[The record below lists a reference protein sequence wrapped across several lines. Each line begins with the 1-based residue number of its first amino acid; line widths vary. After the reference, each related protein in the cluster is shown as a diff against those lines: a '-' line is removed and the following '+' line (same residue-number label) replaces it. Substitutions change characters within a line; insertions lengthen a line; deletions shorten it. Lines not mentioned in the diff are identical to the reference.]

1 MHPDIQTALNTV
13 FASDTELYQNRGF
26 QRRIGWG
33 KKPALI
39 NIDLANA
46 WTREGNA
53 FTCVG
58 MDTILPATQEVLA
71 AFRARGLP
79 IVFTTTAYDIVEG
92 EHTDMGLWGKK
103 IPAEVLR
110 VGTEAV
116 EIDSRLERRDDEL
129 LIVKKQASA
138 FRGTNLNSYLNAC
151 GVDTTVLSRSPA
163 SEWKIF
169 SHVSSPA
176 KSAIRSGPVEA
187 IRSPSVPLTAAS
199 ISSADAMPDCK
210 IAQAS
215 RRRASWRRCC
225 ARKVSKTSPWA
236 ASSPTAASRAPC
248 ARRMS
253 TRLVSRKSS
262 PSRSAPRRRIRP
274 PTRRR

>member
-151 GVDTTVLSRSPA
+151 GVDTIVVTGTTASACVRATVEDGIADGFRPIVVRECIGDRIAGAVQWNLYD
-163 SEWKIF
+163 ID
-169 SHVSSPA
+169 A
-176 KSAIRSGPVEA
+176 KFGDVE
-187 IRSPSVPLTAAS
+187 PLQSVL
-199 ISSADAMPDCK
+199 DHL
-210 IAQAS
+210 
-215 RRRASWRRCC
+215 
-225 ARKVSKTSPWA
+225 
-236 ASSPTAASRAPC
+236 
-248 ARRMS
+248 
-253 TRLVSRKSS
+253 RLNDV
-262 PSRSAPRRRIRP
+262 
-274 PTRRR
+274 

>member
-1 MHPDIQTALNTV
+1 MDQEIRDALDKV
-13 FASDTELYQNRGF
+13 FASDTALYQNRGF

-33 KKPALI
+33 KKPALV

-53 FTCVG
+53 FTCEG

-103 IPAEVLR
+103 IPTEVLR
-110 VGTEAV
+110 AGSEAV
-116 EIDSRLERRDDEL
+116 QIDDRLERRDDEM

-151 GVDTTVLSRSPA
+151 GVDTIVVTGTTASACVRATVEDAIADGFRPIVVRECIGDRIA
-163 SEWKIF
+163 GAVEWNLYDID
-169 SHVSSPA
+169 A
-176 KSAIRSGPVEA
+176 KFGDVE
-187 IRSPSVPLTAAS
+187 PL
-199 ISSADAMPDCK
+199 
-210 IAQAS
+210 QA
-215 RRRASWRRCC
+215 
-225 ARKVSKTSPWA
+225 VLDH
-236 ASSPTAASRAPC
+236 
-248 ARRMS
+248 M
-253 TRLVSRKSS
+253 RLNEF
-262 PSRSAPRRRIRP
+262 
-274 PTRRR
+274 